1 MVQYSGIDHVIT
13 ERRNINISLT
23 YSLSWKSK
31 CNETNNKSLNNIK
44 KLSEITEKFMSQFS
58 MSLHE
63 INANSI
69 LQLKVSIK

>member
-1 MVQYSGIDHVIT
+1 MLAIKASENMYMQPLENVEQVLTMVQYSGIDHVIT

-44 KLSEITEKFMSQFS
+44 NSQ
-58 MSLHE
+58 
-63 INANSI
+63 
-69 LQLKVSIK
+69 K